1 MQVCQDKEHK
11 TLLYT
16 CIQSHLVRTV
26 NVFIT
31 ILKNPF
37 SHPGVGFER
46 HRCCNPQGVVKVD
59 DMQVCQNKKHSTLLY
74 TCNTFTIVWNRKHH
88 LQYYQC
94 TQVTCRRNHNLCVYV
109 CMCELCVCVCCQT
122 TKTSHTTHKQAKPTF
137 LSTTKHMTFFFI
149 SKTNVCFAF
158 RHQVTT
164 L

>member
-1 MQVCQDKEHK
+1 MQLCQDKEHE

-16 CIQSHLVRTV
+16 CIQSYLIGTV

-46 HRCCNPQGVVKVD
+46 HRCYKPQGVVKVD

-74 TCNTFTIVWNRKHH
+74 AYNTFTIVWNWKQH

-94 TQVTCRRNHNLCVYV
+94 TEVTCRRNHNLCVYV
-109 CMCELCVCVCCQT
+109 CMCEVCMCVSVVKLQ
-122 TKTSHTTHKQAKPTF
+122 KPT
-137 LSTTKHMTFFFI
+137 TPH
-149 SKTNVCFAF
+149 TNKQNLHFYPS
-158 RHQVTT
+158 RNI
-164 L
+164 